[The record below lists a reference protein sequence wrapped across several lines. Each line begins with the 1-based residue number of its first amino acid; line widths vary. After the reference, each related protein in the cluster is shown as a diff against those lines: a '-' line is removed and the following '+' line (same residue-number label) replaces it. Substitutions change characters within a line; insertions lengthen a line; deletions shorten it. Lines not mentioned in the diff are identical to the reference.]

1 MTNDNDKTKKNG
13 GVFQKILDK
22 VEIIGNK
29 LPQPVTLFAIL
40 MVVVLLLSWVFSGV
54 SVLRPGTGAD
64 TGEPAEYIVVENL
77 LTKEGIQ
84 QIFTR
89 MVDTFAEFPPL
100 GLVLVV
106 MLGIGVAEHTG
117 MINVALKLFISKV
130 PKKLVTFSIV
140 VAGMLSS
147 VAVDAGYVILIP
159 IGATLF
165 LGMGRHPLAGIAAA
179 FAGVSGGF
187 GANILP
193 TGLDP
198 MLAAFTE
205 PAAQIIDPAYTVNPL
220 SNYFVMAAAVPL
232 VGIAGTWV
240 TEKIIVPRLGEYNP
254 SGENSSNE
262 KEDESSKKITPRE
275 RKALNWSV
283 ISIIFILILVAI
295 AIIPADG
302 ILRGGFDEDLG
313 KHSFRPFYDS
323 IVPIMFLIFLV
334 GGIVY
339 GLVSKT
345 IKSDKDVSDM
355 TSKSMSTMGLYI
367 VIAFVAAQ
375 FVAYFNWSNLGSILA
390 VKGSEGLTA
399 IGFTGIP
406 LLIGFILVS
415 SLVNL
420 IMGSASAKWALLA
433 PIFVPM
439 LMLMGYSPEITQAAY
454 RIGDSYSN
462 ILTPL
467 LPYFPLVIVFVQKYD
482 KKAGIGT
489 LIAMMIPYAIAFMI
503 ARIPKFIIWVLIG
516 IPLGI
521 EGPLYYGEEENK
533 DETAAHYIIEEDAN
547 TNQTEFA
554 ENTFVIGSIEAKREE
569 LDYIVE
575 EAN

>member
-1 MTNDNDKTKKNG
+1 MAKDKTKSN
-13 GVFQKILDK
+13 GVFKKILD
-22 VEIIGNK
+22 VIEVVGNK
-29 LPQPVTLFAIL
+29 LPHPVTLFAIL
-40 MVVVLLLSWVFSGV
+40 MVVVLLLSWIFSGV
-54 SVLRPGTGAD
+54 SVLRPGTGPD
-64 TGEPAEYIVVENL
+64 TDVPAEHIVVENL
-77 LTKEGIQ
+77 LTKEGLQ
-84 QIFTR
+84 RVFTE
-89 MVDTFAEFPPL
+89 MVEVFASFPPL

-117 MINVALKLFISKV
+117 MINVALKMFISKV
-130 PKKLVTFSIV
+130 PKQLVTFSIV
-140 VAGMLSS
+140 IGGMLSS

-187 GANILP
+187 GANVLP

-205 PAAQIIDPAYTVNPL
+205 PASNIINPDYTVNPL
-220 SNYFVMAAAVPL
+220 SNYYVMAAAVPL

-240 TEKIIVPRLGEYNP
+240 TEKIIVPRLGEYRP
-254 SGENSSNE
+254 EGESLSEENS
-262 KEDESSKKITPRE
+262 DEIKPIE
-275 RKALNWSV
+275 RKALRWSLL
-283 ISIIFILILVAI
+283 SIVAVLILVAI
-295 AIIPADG
+295 AIIPSDG
-302 ILRGGFDEDLG
+302 LLRGEFDENIG

-323 IVPIMFLIFLV
+323 IVPIMFILFFIAGL
-334 GGIVY
+334 VY
-339 GLVSKT
+339 GIIAKT
-345 IKSDKDVSDM
+345 IKSDKDVASM
-355 TSKSMSTMGLYI
+355 TTKSMSTMGLYI

-390 VKGSEGLTA
+390 VKGSEGLSA

-406 LLIGFILVS
+406 LLVAFILVS

-439 LMLMGYSPEITQAAY
+439 LMLMGYSPELTQAAY

-467 LPYFPLVIVFVQKYD
+467 LPYFPLVIVFIQKYD
-482 KKAGIGT
+482 KTAGIGT
-489 LIAMMIPYAIAFMI
+489 LISMMIPYAIAFMI
-503 ARIPKFIIWVLIG
+503 ARIPKFIIWVWLG

-521 EGPLYYGEEENK
+521 EGPLYYEEERREKETHQIIEDKEENKKRKYPEDTYVIEDTETKKEENK
-533 DETAAHYIIEEDAN
+533 D
-547 TNQTEFA
+547 
-554 ENTFVIGSIEAKREE
+554 
-569 LDYIVE
+569 
-575 EAN
+575 

>member
-1 MTNDNDKTKKNG
+1 MTKDKTKSN
-13 GVFQKILDK
+13 GVFKKILD
-22 VEIIGNK
+22 VIEVVGNK
-29 LPQPVTLFAIL
+29 LPHPVTLFAIL
-40 MVVVLLLSWVFSGV
+40 MGVVLLLSWIFSGV
-54 SVLRPGTGAD
+54 SVLRPGTGPD
-64 TGEPAEYIVVENL
+64 TGVPAEHIIVESL
-77 LTKEGIQ
+77 LTKEGLQ
-84 QIFTR
+84 RVFTE
-89 MVDTFAEFPPL
+89 MVEVFATFPPL

-117 MINVALKLFISKV
+117 MINVALKMFISKV
-130 PKKLVTFSIV
+130 PKQLVTFSIV
-140 VAGMLSS
+140 IGGMLSS

-187 GANILP
+187 GANVLP

-205 PAAQIIDPAYTVNPL
+205 PASNIINPLYTVNPL
-220 SNYFVMAAAVPL
+220 SNYYIMAAAVPL

-240 TEKIIVPRLGEYNP
+240 TEKIIVPRLGEYRP
-254 SGENSSNE
+254 EGEKLSDE
-262 KEDESSKKITPRE
+262 KNNDITPLE
-275 RKALNWSV
+275 RKALKWSLV
-283 ISIIFILILVAI
+283 SIVAVLILVAI
-295 AIIPADG
+295 AIIPSDG
-302 ILRGGFDEDLG
+302 ILRGEFDESIG

-323 IVPIMFLIFLV
+323 IVPIMFILFFVAGL
-334 GGIVY
+334 VY
-339 GLVSKT
+339 GIISKT
-345 IKSDKDVSDM
+345 IKNDKDVATM
-355 TSKSMSTMGLYI
+355 TTKSMSTMGLYI

-406 LLIGFILVS
+406 LLVAFILVS

-439 LMLMGYSPEITQAAY
+439 LMLMGFAPELTQAAY

-467 LPYFPLVIVFVQKYD
+467 LPYFPLVIVFIQKYD
-482 KKAGIGT
+482 KTAGIGT
-489 LIAMMIPYAIAFMI
+489 LISMMIPYAIAFMI
-503 ARIPKFIIWVLIG
+503 ARIPKFIIWVWLG
-516 IPLGI
+516 LPLGI
-521 EGPLYYGEEENK
+521 EGPLYYEEDK
-533 DETAAHYIIEEDAN
+533 DDPAAHQIIEEH
-547 TNQTEFA
+547 A
-554 ENTFVIGSIEAKREE
+554 EIENDNFNDDTYVMDSIEGKKEE
-569 LDYIVE
+569 KNGE
-575 EAN
+575 TETE

>member
-1 MTNDNDKTKKNG
+1 MEESKKRGTFQVIMDKIEY
-13 GVFQKILDK
+13 V
-22 VEIIGNK
+22 GNK

-40 MVVVLLLSWVFSGV
+40 IGIVLLLSWIFSGV
-54 SVLRPGTGAD
+54 SVLRPGTGSD
-64 TGEPAEYIVVENL
+64 TGVPAEHIVVENL
-77 LTKEGIQ
+77 LTRDGLQ
-84 QIFTR
+84 RIFTN
-89 MVDTFAEFPPL
+89 MVDVFAEFPPL

-117 MINVALKLFISKV
+117 MIKVALRMFISKV
-130 PKKLVTFSIV
+130 PKQLVTFFIV
-140 VAGMLSS
+140 IGGMLSS

-187 GANILP
+187 GANVLP

-205 PAAQIIDPAYTVNPL
+205 PAANIIDPEYTVNPL
-220 SNYFVMAAAVPL
+220 SNYYLMAASVPL

-240 TEKIIVPRLGEYNP
+240 TEKIIVPRLGEFRP
-254 SGENSSNE
+254 EGAMLEEDSTNE
-262 KEDESSKKITPRE
+262 IKPIE
-275 RKALNWSV
+275 RKALKWSM
-283 ISIIFILILVAI
+283 ISIVAVLVLVAI
-295 AIIPADG
+295 AVVPADG
-302 ILRGGFDEDLG
+302 LLRGDFDENIG
-313 KHSFRPFYDS
+313 KNCFRPFYDS
-323 IVPIMFLIFLV
+323 IVPIMFILFFIAGLV
-334 GGIVY
+334 HGIVA
-339 GLVSKT
+339 KT
-345 IKSDKDVSDM
+345 IKNDKDVSDM
-355 TSKSMSTMGLYI
+355 TAKSMSSMGLYI

-390 VKGSEGLTA
+390 VKGSDILTT

-406 LLIGFILVS
+406 LIIAFILIS

-482 KKAGIGT
+482 KTAGIGT
-489 LIAMMIPYAIAFMI
+489 LISMMIPYAIAFMI
-503 ARIPKFIIWVLIG
+503 ARIPMFVVWIMLG
-516 IPLGI
+516 LPLGI
-521 EGPLYYGEEENK
+521 EGPLYYGDDEKEKIENHQ
-533 DETAAHYIIEEDAN
+533 AIEEKVEEY
-547 TNQTEFA
+547 TED
-554 ENTFVIGSIEAKREE
+554 EKSGDNDTFVIENSEAKEPEEKTEIEAE
-569 LDYIVE
+569 DD
-575 EAN
+575 N